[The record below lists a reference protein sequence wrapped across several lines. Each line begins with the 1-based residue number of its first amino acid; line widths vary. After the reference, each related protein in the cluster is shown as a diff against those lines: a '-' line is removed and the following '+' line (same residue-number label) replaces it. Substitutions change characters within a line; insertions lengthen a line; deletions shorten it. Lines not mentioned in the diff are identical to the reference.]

1 MSVLG
6 QKQRNKKFAN
16 YKGFLFVN
24 ILYHDFEL
32 IEIKLSRKIILTK
45 ALANSQFD
53 RRVLLSIRV
62 LKDKSF
68 WFD

>member
-16 YKGFLFVN
+16 YKGFLSVN
-24 ILYHDFEL
+24 ILYHYFVL
-32 IEIKLSRKIILTK
+32 IEVKLSRKIILIIG
-45 ALANSQFD
+45 LASSQLN